1 MAYQNKVGA
10 AIRGADLVFAVLVLP
25 AAASVQ

>member
-10 AIRGADLVFAVLVLP
+10 TLGRADLVFAVLVLP